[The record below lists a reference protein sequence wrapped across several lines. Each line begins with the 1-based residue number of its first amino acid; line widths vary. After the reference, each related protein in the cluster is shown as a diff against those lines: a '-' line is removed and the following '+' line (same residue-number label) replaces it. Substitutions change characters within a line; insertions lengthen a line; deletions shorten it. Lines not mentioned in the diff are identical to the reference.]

1 MPANQT
7 AKKKRYDMLTDHPG
21 KALLFFALPM
31 IFGNLFQQLYNITD
45 SVIVGRFVG
54 ENALAA
60 VGASYAITNVFIAI
74 AIGGGIG
81 SSVIISQFLGAG
93 KIGKMKTAV
102 FTTMI
107 NFLVISVI
115 LGTVGAV
122 FNHQILSWVNT
133 PEDIFSDA
141 ALYLAIYF
149 LGLPFLFMYNVQAS
163 IFNSLGDSKR
173 PLYLLIFSSLLNIAL
188 DMVFVICFHQGVRG
202 VAVATLIAQ
211 GVSAVLSFFLLM
223 RKLKGYEE
231 EEKYGCY
238 DFGMMRSMVKI
249 AVPSTLQ
256 QSIVHMGILLVQS
269 VVNSFGSAG
278 PGRLF
283 GRKPDRVLKHRFPCW
298 PWEMPCPPLRPRI
311 LALGKLD
318 RVKEGYKMCYV
329 TVLTVGA
336 GLCIM
341 YQLFGGA
348 FVSMFLESGG
358 STAYSVGVS
367 YVKFLSFFYAFIGL
381 KATTDGL
388 LRGAGDVAAFTAA
401 NLVNLS
407 IRVIVTN
414 VFAPV
419 YGIQVAWMAVP
430 MGWAANYIISFGW
443 YLTGKWKRVK
453 VISADQ
459 GEKRKN

>member
-7 AKKKRYDMLTDHPG
+7 AKKKKYDMLTDHPG

-163 IFNSLGDSKR
+163 IFNSLGDSRR
-173 PLYLLIFSSLLNIAL
+173 PLYLLIFSSLLNIVL
-188 DMVFVICFHQGVRG
+188 DMVFVICFRQGVRG

-211 GVSAVLSFFLLM
+211 GVSAVISFFLLM

-231 EEKYGCY
+231 EEAYGYY

-249 AVPSTLQ
+249 AVPSILQ

-269 VVNSFGSAG
+269 VVNSFGSAALAG
-278 PGRLF
+278 YSAGS
-283 GRKPDRVLKHRFPCW
+283 
-298 PWEMPCPPLRPRI
+298 RI
-311 LALGKLD
+311 ESLSIVPMLAMGNAMSTFTAQNIGAGKLD

-459 GEKRKN
+459 GEKHKK

>member
-1 MPANQT
+1 
-7 AKKKRYDMLTDHPG
+7 
-21 KALLFFALPM
+21 
-31 IFGNLFQQLYNITD
+31 
-45 SVIVGRFVG
+45 
-54 ENALAA
+54 
-60 VGASYAITNVFIAI
+60 
-74 AIGGGIG
+74 
-81 SSVIISQFLGAG
+81 
-93 KIGKMKTAV
+93 
-102 FTTMI
+102 
-107 NFLVISVI
+107 
-115 LGTVGAV
+115 
-122 FNHQILSWVNT
+122 
-133 PEDIFSDA
+133 
-141 ALYLAIYF
+141 
-149 LGLPFLFMYNVQAS
+149 
-163 IFNSLGDSKR
+163 
-173 PLYLLIFSSLLNIAL
+173 
-188 DMVFVICFHQGVRG
+188 
-202 VAVATLIAQ
+202 
-211 GVSAVLSFFLLM
+211 
-223 RKLKGYEE
+223 
-231 EEKYGCY
+231 
-238 DFGMMRSMVKI
+238 MVKI

-269 VVNSFGSAG
+269 VVNSFGSAALAG
-278 PGRLF
+278 YSAGS
-283 GRKPDRVLKHRFPCW
+283 
-298 PWEMPCPPLRPRI
+298 RI
-311 LALGKLD
+311 ESLSVVPMLAMGNAMSTFTAQNIGAGKLD

>member
-1 MPANQT
+1 MDNDYLI
-7 AKKKRYDMLTDHPG
+7 KKPPLQ
-21 KALLFFALPM
+21 ALFLFALPM
-31 IFGNLFQQLYNITD
+31 IIGNLFQQTYTMVD
-45 SVIVGRFVG
+45 SAIVGRYVS
-54 ENALAA
+54 EQALAA
-60 VGASYAITNVFIAI
+60 GGASDALTNIFICV

-81 SSVIISQFLGAG
+81 ASVIVSRYFGAKEYG
-93 KIGKMKTAV
+93 RMKTAV
-102 FTTMI
+102 FTALLS
-107 NFLVISVI
+107 FLGISLVLGIAGLI
-115 LGTVGAV
+115 LGK
-122 FNHQILSWVNT
+122 QIMIWLNT
-133 PEDIFSDA
+133 PADCLDMASE
-141 ALYLAIYF
+141 YLRIYF
-149 LGLPFLFMYNVQAS
+149 LGLPFLFMYNVLSAM
-163 IFNSLGDSKR
+163 FNALGKSR
-173 PLYLLIFSSLLNIAL
+173 IPLYFLIFSSIFNVIL
-188 DMVFVICFHQGVRG
+188 DIIMVTKMDMGVVG
-202 VAVATLIAQ
+202 VAWATLIAQ

-269 VVNSFGSAG
+269 VVNSFGSAALAG
-278 PGRLF
+278 YSAGS
-283 GRKPDRVLKHRFPCW
+283 
-298 PWEMPCPPLRPRI
+298 RI
-311 LALGKLD
+311 ESLSIVPMLAMGNAMSTFTAQNIGAGKLD

-419 YGIQVAWMAVP
+419 YGIQVAPFRSV
-430 MGWAANYIISFGW
+430 
-443 YLTGKWKRVK
+443 
-453 VISADQ
+453 
-459 GEKRKN
+459 

>member
-7 AKKKRYDMLTDHPG
+7 AKKKKYDMLTDHPG

-163 IFNSLGDSKR
+163 IFNSLGDSRR
-173 PLYLLIFSSLLNIAL
+173 PLYLLIFSSLLNIVL
-188 DMVFVICFHQGVRG
+188 DMVFVICFRQGVRG

-211 GVSAVLSFFLLM
+211 GVSAVISFFLLM

-231 EEKYGCY
+231 EEAYGYY

-269 VVNSFGSAG
+269 VVNSFGSAALAG
-278 PGRLF
+278 YSAGSRIESLSIVPMLAMGNAMSTF
-283 GRKPDRVLKHRFPCW
+283 TAQNIGADQKDRVVQGYHAAYGIVAFFGVL
-298 PWEMPCPPLRPRI
+298 I
-311 LALGKLD
+311 LVILETCNRG
-318 RVKEGYKMCYV
+318 
-329 TVLTVGA
+329 
-336 GLCIM
+336 II
-341 YQLFGGA
+341 GA
-348 FVSMFLESGG
+348 FLGAD
-358 STAYSVGVS
+358 STEIALSTGVS
-367 YVKFLSFFYAFIGL
+367 YLRFMGLFFTMIGL
-381 KATTDGL
+381 KMITDGL
-388 LRGAGDVAAFTAA
+388 LRGAGDMTVFTIS
-401 NLVNLS
+401 NLVNLG
-407 IRVIVTN
+407 IRVA
-414 VFAPV
+414 FAFLMSPV
-419 YGIQVAWMAVP
+419 LGMPAIWYAVP
-430 MGWAANYIISFGW
+430 IGWTANYLISFW
-443 YLTGKWKRVK
+443 EYRTGKWRQKQIR
-453 VISADQ
+453 
-459 GEKRKN
+459 